1 MIFTSFTYLFFFA
14 SIFTAYWLV
23 RNKFCQNLL
32 LLIGSYVFYG
42 FIHPWFCVLIATS
55 TVVDYFCGLGMARF
69 PQRRKLMLIL
79 SVTCN
84 LSMLGFFKY
93 FNFFAENVQE
103 VALSFGLNMSA
114 ATLSIVLPVG
124 ISFYTFQTLSYTIDI
139 YRKKLKPRKNFLD
152 FALFVAFF
160 PQLVAGP
167 IERAYRFLP
176 QIETPRKWNW
186 DMFLSAWPL
195 LIRGYLKKLFI
206 ADNIAI
212 YVDKI
217 FTLEHPTLLLL
228 LAGSLAFAVQ
238 IYADFS
244 AYTDIA
250 RASARLLGFDLMKN
264 FKSPYLAI
272 TPSDFWGRWHISFSS
287 WIRDYLYIPLGG
299 SRVPTKRQF
308 ACVLFVSL
316 GLSGLWHGA
325 AWNFVSWGIYHAIL
339 LYIYHRLS
347 LTGSW
352 VPKTKST
359 KFIAWAVMFTL
370 TIFGWTIFRA
380 SSTGWLAYAL
390 TFGFDLGLTGDSLAV
405 SLVVLLSVAFYTMPL
420 FVLLFLDRVIPN
432 RRFAHALVYGLA
444 IVVITIFFRETGRDF
459 IYFQF

>member
-1 MIFTSFTYLFFFA
+1 M
-14 SIFTAYWLV
+14 
-23 RNKFCQNLL
+23 L

-42 FIHPWFCVLIATS
+42 FIHPWFCLLIATS
-55 TVVDYFCGLGMARF
+55 TVIDYFCGLGMVRF

-79 SVTCN
+79 SLACN

-93 FNFFAENVQE
+93 FNFFARNVQQI
-103 VALSFGLNMSA
+103 ASSIGLNMSSV
-114 ATLSIVLPVG
+114 TLNIVLPVG
-124 ISFYTFQTLSYTIDI
+124 ISFYTFQILGYTIDL
-139 YRKKLKPRKNFLD
+139 YRKKLEPRKNFID

-160 PQLVAGP
+160 PQLVSGP
-167 IERAYRFLP
+167 IERAHRFLP
-176 QIETPRKWNW
+176 QVESPRKWNW

-195 LIRGYLKKLFI
+195 LVRGYLKKLII
-206 ADNIAI
+206 ADNVAI

-217 FTLEHPTLLLL
+217 FALEQPTLLLL
-228 LAGSLAFAVQ
+228 SVGSMAFAVQ

-299 SRVPTKRQF
+299 SRVSTKWKF
-308 ACVLFVSL
+308 AIVLLISL

-339 LYIYHRLS
+339 LFIYHSLG
-347 LTGSW
+347 LTGRW
-352 VPKTKST
+352 IPKDKST
-359 KFIAWAVMFTL
+359 KFIAWMVMFVL
-370 TIFGWTIFRA
+370 TIFGWAIFRA
-380 SSTGWLAYAL
+380 SSMSWLAGTL
-390 TFGFDLGLTGDSLAV
+390 THGPDLGLTGDSLV
-405 SLVVLLSVAFYTMPL
+405 VGIVVLLSVAFYAMPL

-432 RRFAHALVYGLA
+432 RRLAHAFAYGLA
-444 IVVITIFFRETGRDF
+444 IVAITVFFRGTVQDF
-459 IYFQF
+459 IYSQF